1 MRKPRLLIV
10 DDEIPFARNLVWL
23 LSRRDYEV
31 EAVYDGA
38 SALRSIEEQEFDV
51 VILDLKMPGMDGIAT
66 LKELKKKRPD
76 TEVIILTGYASVD
89 SALDGL
95 KLGAYDYATKPLQ
108 LSDLEEKITQAYER
122 KRLLE

>member
-1 MRKPRLLIV
+1 MKKPKLLIV
-10 DDEIPFARNLVWL
+10 DDEIPFTKNLVWL

-31 EAVYDGA
+31 EAVHDGA
-38 SALRSIEEQEFDV
+38 SALRKVQEQEFDV

-76 TEVIILTGYASVD
+76 LEVIILTGYASVD
-89 SALDGL
+89 TALDGL
-95 KLGAYDYATKPLQ
+95 KLGAYDYATKPVQ
-108 LSDLEEKITQAYER
+108 FSDLEEKIGQAFER